1 VSRPSD
7 LVDAVSS
14 PRPSE
19 GESSFKV
26 SRCGTLFV
34 LFWEMILLA
43 AFVLGGGYVIL
54 SVADRRFSRKKW
66 IREGELFEAL
76 PLFQMIP
83 GIIGG
88 HTAVYL
94 GNRVAGL
101 VGSAVALAG
110 MVLPSVLIFLAI
122 SLCYKSI
129 PVGSPLMSA
138 LFLGLRAA
146 LTGTIVEIAVR
157 QWRKSV
163 TGVYGYLA
171 VVVGVAALMLGVSPG
186 RVIVAGMLAGLAVTA
201 ARQCLSQ
208 KPLADAPRVFRSFW
222 AIPLL
227 FFGYGLMA
235 FGGGFVLVPAYLRD
249 FVGAAAPYLQLP
261 SADFANIM
269 ALTQMTPG
277 PVAANCATFFGYS
290 LGGVSGAFLATVC
303 LLLPGSIILWL
314 ALRSLDRFRT
324 SVIVRGLFFGVRP
337 ITMALIV
344 SASWSFAG
352 MSVWHAT
359 PTGCVFSPLGAALAL
374 GTLAA
379 VGTRRLGAVVAIL
392 LSALVAL
399 ACGAFLPCVL

>member
-1 VSRPSD
+1 MTGASEAEGR
-7 LVDAVSS
+7 AV
-14 PRPSE
+14 
-19 GESSFKV
+19 FW
-26 SRCGTLFV
+26 SRCRTLLA
-34 LFWEMILLA
+34 LFKEMFLLA

-54 SVADRRFSRKKW
+54 TVADARFSRKGW

-88 HTAVYL
+88 HTAVFL

-101 VGSAVALAG
+101 VGTLVALAG
-110 MVLPSVLIFLAI
+110 MVLPSVLIFLVI
-122 SLCYKSI
+122 SVTYRAI
-129 PVGSPLMSA
+129 PVNSPLMAS

-163 TGVYGYLA
+163 IGVYGHVTLA
-171 VVVGVAALMLGVSPG
+171 AAVAALMLNVSPG
-186 RVIVAGMLAGLAVTA
+186 RVILAGMLLGLAVTA
-201 ARQCLSQ
+201 AREILSK
-208 KPLADAPRVFRSFW
+208 KPADGGSRVFRSFW

-249 FVGAAAPYLQLP
+249 FVGASAAYLQLP

-269 ALTQMTPG
+269 AMTQMTPG

-290 LGGVSGAFLATVC
+290 LGGVAGAFVATAA
-303 LLLPGSIILWL
+303 LLVPGSAILWL
-314 ALRSLDRFRT
+314 ALKSLDRFRT
-324 SVIVRGLFFGVRP
+324 SVIVRGLFFGVKP
-337 ITMALIV
+337 VTMALIV
-344 SASWSFAG
+344 CASWAFAG
-352 MSVWHAT
+352 MSVWHGS
-359 PTGCVFSPLGAALAL
+359 PDGSGCVFSPVGAVLSV

-379 VGTRRLGAVVAIL
+379 VGTRRLGAVPAII

-399 ACGAFLPCVL
+399 ACGVWLPWLL